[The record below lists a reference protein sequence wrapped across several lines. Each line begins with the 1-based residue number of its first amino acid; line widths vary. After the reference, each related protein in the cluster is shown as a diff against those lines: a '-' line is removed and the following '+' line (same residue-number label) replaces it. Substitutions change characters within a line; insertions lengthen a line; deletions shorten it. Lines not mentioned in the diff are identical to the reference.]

1 MAVDFLS
8 RRGHFACGCGFPF
21 QVGHFACGCG
31 FPFQEGHF
39 ACGCGFPFQREHFA
53 CGFSLPGGA
62 FRMRQVRGGE
72 AFIVAKAIVPS
83 SRSSPPGHAAV
94 LCCGICYFS
103 DGAMDS
109 TMLDIVGCA
118 DININNGY
126 AFLIQ
131 LNITEHKSHIREQ
144 ARYAGRF
151 SRPPSFIGSALNS
164 RYSRIHRPINN
175 VSHTTT
181 YAPKSVPGKGER
193 EGEKRASQL

>member
-1 MAVDFLS
+1 MRLWISLSRRGISHVAVDFLS
-8 RRGHFACGCGFPF
+8 RR
-21 QVGHFACGCG
+21 GHFACGCG

-39 ACGCGFPFQREHFA
+39 ACGCGFPFQEGHFACGCGFPFQGEHFA

-118 DININNGY
+118 DISN
-126 AFLIQ
+126 
-131 LNITEHKSHIREQ
+131 
-144 ARYAGRF
+144 
-151 SRPPSFIGSALNS
+151 
-164 RYSRIHRPINN
+164 
-175 VSHTTT
+175 
-181 YAPKSVPGKGER
+181 
-193 EGEKRASQL
+193 

>member
-1 MAVDFLS
+1 MRFFLS
-8 RRGHFACGCGFPF
+8 RGSILHAVFPFQGGHFACGFPF
-21 QVGHFACGCG
+21 
-31 FPFQEGHF
+31 
-39 ACGCGFPFQREHFA
+39 
-53 CGFSLPGGA
+53 PGGA

-94 LCCGICYFS
+94 LCCGMCYFS

-118 DININNGY
+118 DINNRY

-151 SRPPSFIGSALNS
+151 SRPPSSIGSALNS

-181 YAPKSVPGKGER
+181 YAPKSVPGKR
-193 EGEKRASQL
+193 KTKKKKKKQKEKK

>member
-1 MAVDFLS
+1 MRLWISFPGGGISHAAVDFLS
-8 RRGHFACGCGFPF
+8 GRGHFACGGGFPFLGEHFACGCGFPF
-21 QVGHFACGCG
+21 QEGHFACGCG

-39 ACGCGFPFQREHFA
+39 ACGCGFPFQGEHFA

-94 LCCGICYFS
+94 LCCGMCYFS

-118 DININNGY
+118 DISN
-126 AFLIQ
+126 
-131 LNITEHKSHIREQ
+131 
-144 ARYAGRF
+144 
-151 SRPPSFIGSALNS
+151 
-164 RYSRIHRPINN
+164 
-175 VSHTTT
+175 
-181 YAPKSVPGKGER
+181 
-193 EGEKRASQL
+193 

>member
-1 MAVDFLS
+1 MWLWISFPGGGISHAAVDFLS
-8 RRGHFACGCGFPF
+8 RWGISHAAVDFLSRGSILHAVFPF
-21 QVGHFACGCG
+21 QG
-31 FPFQEGHF
+31 
-39 ACGCGFPFQREHFA
+39 EHFA

-94 LCCGICYFS
+94 LCCGMCYFS

-109 TMLDIVGCA
+109 TVLDIAGCA

-131 LNITEHKSHIREQ
+131 LNITEHESHIREQ
-144 ARYAGRF
+144 ARYASRF
-151 SRPPSFIGSALNS
+151 SRPPSSIGSALNS

-181 YAPKSVPGKGER
+181 CAPKGVPGKGER

>member
-1 MAVDFLS
+1 MRLWIPFPGGGISHAAVDFLS
-8 RRGHFACGCGFPF
+8 GRGHFACGGGFPFLGEHFACGCGFPF
-21 QVGHFACGCG
+21 QGGHFACGCG

-39 ACGCGFPFQREHFA
+39 ACGCGFPFQGEHFA

-94 LCCGICYFS
+94 LCCGMCYFS

-118 DININNGY
+118 DISN
-126 AFLIQ
+126 
-131 LNITEHKSHIREQ
+131 
-144 ARYAGRF
+144 
-151 SRPPSFIGSALNS
+151 
-164 RYSRIHRPINN
+164 
-175 VSHTTT
+175 
-181 YAPKSVPGKGER
+181 
-193 EGEKRASQL
+193 

>member
-1 MAVDFLS
+1 MCFPLFLIIFFLLFFFLLFFFYS
-8 RRGHFACGCGFPF
+8 SMKLIGSESLSGREHFACGCGFPF
-21 QVGHFACGCG
+21 QEGAFRMQLWISFPGGDISHAAVDSLSWGSISHAAVDFLSRRGHFACGCG

-94 LCCGICYFS
+94 LCCGMCYFS

-118 DININNGY
+118 DISN
-126 AFLIQ
+126 
-131 LNITEHKSHIREQ
+131 
-144 ARYAGRF
+144 
-151 SRPPSFIGSALNS
+151 
-164 RYSRIHRPINN
+164 
-175 VSHTTT
+175 
-181 YAPKSVPGKGER
+181 
-193 EGEKRASQL
+193 